1 MEQEQ
6 RRKSVGREYYES
18 LLIAFIFVN
27 FVRIFVFQAFKIPS
41 GSMYDNLLVG
51 DHIIVN
57 KFVFGAGSAANG
69 SWPLGDIRRGDIVI
83 FRFPEDPDVD
93 FIKRVVGL
101 PGETVQIA
109 DKAVFINGRKL
120 AEPYKVHLDTN
131 VYPRQPVLPEPWRS
145 RDQFGPV
152 RVPPDHYFVLGDNR
166 DRSHDS
172 RYWGAVPRSL
182 IKGRALLI
190 YWSFRGTPAAPGS
203 PPAERLRELWRVAT
217 GFLTGTRWD
226 RTFMVI
232 GHRYHYDEP
241 ESAP

>member
-6 RRKSVGREYYES
+6 RRKGVARDYYES

-57 KFVFGAGSAANG
+57 KFVFGANASDGSM
-69 SWPLGDIRRGDIVI
+69 WPLRQVHRGDVVI
-83 FRFPEDPDVD
+83 FRYPEEPEID
-93 FIKRVVGL
+93 FIKRVVAL
-101 PGETVQIA
+101 PGETVTIRNKEIFV
-109 DKAVFINGRKL
+109 DGEL
-120 AEPYKVHLDTN
+120 LDEPYKVHLDEN
-131 VYPRQPVLPEPWRS
+131 IYPVQPALPEPWRS
-145 RDQFGPV
+145 RDQFGPF
-152 RVPPDHYFVLGDNR
+152 RVPPGQYFVLGDNR

-172 RYWGAVPRSL
+172 RYWGAVPRDL

-190 YWSFRGTPAAPGS
+190 YWSFRGVPAAIGS
-203 PPAERLRELWRVAT
+203 RPAERARELLRVVT
-217 GFLTGTRWD
+217 GFFPQTRWD

-232 GHRYHYDEP
+232 GHGYHYDEP
-241 ESAP
+241 ETAP